1 MTINSHRFS
10 FLVVSSS
17 YRGTRKSRLICVSR
31 RRRYGGALWLSPVA
45 PCVSV
50 YCSNRSLSDLC
61 VSGYVIIP
69 MKAVR
74 SVFYCWSSNDRQK
87 RGNRALP
94 VWWFW
99 LSHWKISSILDS
111 VGDLSVDRVAGYVII
126 LKERDT

>member
-1 MTINSHRFS
+1 MFISCLLHIVEQLDLHIFVEQLILIGSHFVVSSSYHVTINSHRFS

-50 YCSNRSLSDLC
+50 YCSNRSLSGLC
-61 VSGYVIIP
+61 MS
-69 MKAVR
+69 
-74 SVFYCWSSNDRQK
+74 
-87 RGNRALP
+87 
-94 VWWFW
+94 
-99 LSHWKISSILDS
+99 
-111 VGDLSVDRVAGYVII
+111 GYVII